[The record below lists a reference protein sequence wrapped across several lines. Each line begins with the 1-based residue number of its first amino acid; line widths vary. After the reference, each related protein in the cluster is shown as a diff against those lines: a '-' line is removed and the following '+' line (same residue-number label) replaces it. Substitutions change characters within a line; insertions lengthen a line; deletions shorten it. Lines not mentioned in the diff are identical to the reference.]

1 MKILMLTPYLPY
13 PDSSGGQ
20 IRTLN
25 LLKHLCKTNE
35 ITLVSLIKDKKEND
49 NIKYLLKYCK
59 KVMTF
64 PRSATPWTFKNILR
78 TGFSLDPFLIVRN
91 SAEGAKE
98 AIAKELETGDYD
110 LIHAETFYVMPSLPK
125 TNIPTILVD
134 QTIEYLVYQHYVDET
149 APWFIRPLLQID
161 VEKLKHSER
170 YYWRKADQVVAVS
183 EADRV
188 EMNKLEPDLP
198 VDIVP
203 NGVNLDLFKKKTN
216 WDSKEPTILFVSNF
230 KWLQNIEAAL
240 VLIKEVY
247 PLVKK
252 SIPKVKLLITGQFIT
267 DNIKEAALNKKGI
280 TVTELPVDDVDSL
293 VKAYHDSSV
302 FASTIKGPGGTRL
315 KNLAAMASQLPIVS
329 TKVGVEGLMVKDKAH
344 VLIGNTPEKIAELIV
359 SVIKSPKLAE
369 KLATA
374 TRKHVEENFD
384 WRKIAVNLDAIY
396 QKLGQNEKL
405 QK

>member
-1 MKILMLTPYLPY
+1 MKILMMTPYLPY

-64 PRSATPWTFKNILR
+64 PRSATPWTVKNILK
-78 TGFSLDPFLIVRN
+78 TGFSGDPFLIVRN
-91 SAEGAKE
+91 SADGVKD
-98 AIAKELETGDYD
+98 AIAAELKIEKYD

-134 QTIEYLVYQHYVDET
+134 QTIEYLVYQHYVNET
-149 APWFIRPLLQID
+149 APRYLKPLLQID
-161 VEKLKHSER
+161 VEKLKRSER
-170 YYWRKADQVVAVS
+170 FYWRKANQVIAVS
-183 EADRV
+183 EADKK
-188 EMNKLEPDLP
+188 EMNKLEPDLH

-203 NGVNLDLFKKKTN
+203 NGVNLDLFKKKTS
-216 WDSKEPTILFVSNF
+216 WSSKEPTILFVSNF

-252 SIPKVKLLITGQFIT
+252 SVPKAKLLITGQFIT
-267 DNIKEAALNKKGI
+267 DNIKEAALDKKGI

-329 TKVGVEGLMVKDKAH
+329 TKVGIEGLKVKDEVH

-359 SVIKSPKLAE
+359 RVVKDPKLAE

-374 TRKHVEENFD
+374 TRKHVEQNFD
-384 WRKIAVNLDAIY
+384 WRKIAESLDSIY
-396 QKLGQNEKL
+396 KKIGQNEKL